1 MKIEIKGKFYETGKL
16 AMIHAI
22 EAMGFDK
29 KIKNGEMT
37 EVDSFE
43 AMIDILAQSIIN
55 GTEKIPYDEIDLA
68 KKEQYIKLIK
78 YNLAITDIEPIY
90 ANIVQEM
97 TGKHSN
103 DEGK

>member
-1 MKIEIKGKFYETGKL
+1 MKIEIKGKSYETGRL

-22 EAMGFDK
+22 EAMQMDK

-37 EVDSFE
+37 EVDSVE

-55 GTEKIPYDEIDLA
+55 GTEKIPYDEIDLD
-68 KKEQYIKLIK
+68 KKNQYIKLLK

-90 ANIVQEM
+90 ADIVSEM
-97 TGKHSN
+97 AGKHAN